1 MIMVHAVRKKVKVK
15 PGGVVEV
22 RSPELIPGST
32 VEVIVLQERTTGKGS
47 GLVDLIGAGRGIY
60 STEDEADAFIRK
72 ERDSWDR

>member
-1 MIMVHAVRKKVKVK
+1 MVHAVRKKVKVK

-32 VEVIVLQERTTGKGS
+32 VEVIVLQDRAPKKAT
-47 GLVDLIGAGRGIY
+47 GLVELIGSGRGIY
-60 STEDEADAFIRK
+60 ATEEEADAFIRK